1 MPYRFAMD
9 IGLEMHRAK
18 NTTDKNIKS
27 RCACAWPSGCFS
39 SNKNKRILNYTGPHT
54 KDIESKQSRIILIQ
68 INFLTNFCLQI
79 PPRTGLKTL

>member
-27 RCACAWPSGCFS
+27 RRTCARLAGRVS
-39 SNKNKRILNYTGPHT
+39 SDKDHRILKSYRPSH
-54 KDIESKQSRIILIQ
+54 IE
-68 INFLTNFCLQI
+68 NAA
-79 PPRTGLKTL
+79 